1 MKEHFAKS
9 GEFIVTDAKIMR
21 KGAKTRQFGF
31 VGFKNE

>member
-1 MKEHFAKS
+1 MKKHFEKD
-9 GEFIVTDAKIMR
+9 GDFIVTDAKIMR